1 MNPLTG
7 KIKLDFRSNEPIYLQ
22 IARQVE
28 ELVATGELKLGDQ
41 LPTVRELATELRI
54 NFNTVGR
61 AYRVLDETRL
71 ISTQRGRGTYIWE
84 EPTEETMKQ
93 LKKKS
98 LEELAQTYRNE
109 VTQLGYSLD
118 DAIEELKRIQQAG
131 PSNGRENRSEE
142 SRNSEDRM
150 MTLMQS
156 AQQKKDD
163 QNQPQP
169 RSRREKRRG
178 QFPHQPHRG
187 VHLYAGIH
195 RRRSLER
202 TSWRQPAPAMC
213 SSRPG

>member
-28 ELVATGELKLGDQ
+28 QLVAQGELKLGDQ

-84 EPTEETMKQ
+84 QPTEETMEQ

-98 LEELAQTYRNE
+98 LEELTQTYKDQI
-109 VTQLGYSLD
+109 TQLGYSLD
-118 DAIEELKRIQQAG
+118 DAVKELKRIQSQDKG
-131 PSNGRENRSEE
+131 
-142 SRNSEDRM
+142 
-150 MTLMQS
+150 
-156 AQQKKDD
+156 K
-163 QNQPQP
+163 
-169 RSRREKRRG
+169 
-178 QFPHQPHRG
+178 
-187 VHLYAGIH
+187 
-195 RRRSLER
+195 
-202 TSWRQPAPAMC
+202 
-213 SSRPG
+213 

>member
-1 MNPLTG
+1 VNPLTG

-28 ELVATGELKLGDQ
+28 QLVAKGELKLGDQ

-84 EPTEETMKQ
+84 EPTQETMKQ

-98 LEELAQTYRNE
+98 LEELARTYQNE

-118 DAIEELKRIQQAG
+118 DAIEELKRIQPAD
-131 PSNGRENRSEE
+131 PSTGRE
-142 SRNSEDRM
+142 
-150 MTLMQS
+150 
-156 AQQKKDD
+156 
-163 QNQPQP
+163 
-169 RSRREKRRG
+169 
-178 QFPHQPHRG
+178 HQPKDQ
-187 VHLYAGIH
+187 
-195 RRRSLER
+195 E
-202 TSWRQPAPAMC
+202 Q
-213 SSRPG
+213 